1 MDSRALLH
9 TLSVLFLVL
18 KCMLGQDV
26 KGPVDLEIHIWE
38 EEVKVTWRPQEDA
51 PENAKYLVQ
60 VGRSNEPRVN
70 VTSCEAT
77 ALTQCDISDLVTNQ
91 SSRYLVWVGLL
102 TLQGNYVWSK
112 RKGFTMKESK
122 LLPPIFSLA
131 AHSGSVSVKVQQKP
145 GLLRVFKFGVK
156 YTISLTGQ
164 DNQTIHEKEM
174 TYDKE
179 NPCEDTMF
187 EELPWGQKYC
197 VRVMVNSLT
206 TPTSNISEHC
216 IYLNPDEFTIT
227 LLVIA
232 VLGSVV
238 GLAALGILFFL
249 CHPARTPAT
258 LKTLGTRWRPLSI
271 DQTPVEVVIG
281 DGWLLSR
288 APPKAERELSEDK
301 MAILQEEEKRVSLDS
316 GVSMEANSTS
326 GDAGRQDG
334 PQEDSGCGSLG
345 SSAENESDHGGSGM
359 LPLLERRNKCT
370 GVTQRE
376 DSGLGLGFNGEPAGD
391 SEGRDS
397 GSFPDV
403 EVSNGDGYRSQ
414 SPSSMVVLSSS
425 HEETPTQTLPETG
438 FDMAAPV
445 IGYRPSHVIT
455 HKQTVHYSEAP
466 TDTTEQDLP
475 VSNYLRK
482 TQAVEAR
489 GLPDLSSL
497 SRQTSQSLC
506 EMTPFLV
513 SLPQLLEDEKG
524 AGCGLTILPLSLGAM
539 ELTFG

>member
-1 MDSRALLH
+1 MYIA
-9 TLSVLFLVL
+9 
-18 KCMLGQDV
+18 
-26 KGPVDLEIHIWE
+26 
-38 EEVKVTWRPQEDA
+38 
-51 PENAKYLVQ
+51 
-60 VGRSNEPRVN
+60 
-70 VTSCEAT
+70 
-77 ALTQCDISDLVTNQ
+77 
-91 SSRYLVWVGLL
+91 
-102 TLQGNYVWSK
+102 
-112 RKGFTMKESK
+112 
-122 LLPPIFSLA
+122 
-131 AHSGSVSVKVQQKP
+131 
-145 GLLRVFKFGVK
+145 
-156 YTISLTGQ
+156 
-164 DNQTIHEKEM
+164 
-174 TYDKE
+174 
-179 NPCEDTMF
+179 
-187 EELPWGQKYC
+187 
-197 VRVMVNSLT
+197 NSL
-206 TPTSNISEHC
+206 PS
-216 IYLNPDEFTIT
+216 
-227 LLVIA
+227 A
-232 VLGSVV
+232 SV
-238 GLAALGILFFL
+238 
-249 CHPARTPAT
+249 RQ
-258 LKTLGTRWRPLSI
+258 KTLGTRWRPLSI

-359 LPLLERRNKCT
+359 LPLLERRNKCS